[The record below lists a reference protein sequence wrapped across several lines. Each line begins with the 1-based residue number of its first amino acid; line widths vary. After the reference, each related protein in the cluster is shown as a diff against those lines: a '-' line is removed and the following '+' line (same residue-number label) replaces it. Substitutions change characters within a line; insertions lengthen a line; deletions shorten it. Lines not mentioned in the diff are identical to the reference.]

1 MSATKELKH
10 YLFIDVLIIIEFGS
24 PGGAGVA
31 QLVRCGTL
39 MNLSSGL
46 DLRVLSSSPVLGS
59 TLGVEPIK
67 KKKKQTKKKKRGST
81 GDTATSYHFGG
92 DISRERQIGV

>member
-67 KKKKQTKKKKRGST
+67 KKKKRGST